1 MTGQQETLFA
11 FDCGATN
18 WRLYRVEYL
27 HQQNSIHMLSDP
39 QPSPLTSFYDRHLPA
54 ALLMNADGTALE
66 SYGETVSQQM
76 DQEDVRER
84 IREYFKPCI
93 GAHLQKTPLPHQK
106 RYTHNQA
113 LTYTSMLL
121 QSVLNQLQEEKW
133 YNKPFNN
140 QIRFSFA
147 YPVYWQF
154 GYDGSILNDFKQIIL
169 ACFEPPMHERI
180 RFIPEPE
187 GAILSLYHQGLL
199 QSDRPEGLTLIADV
213 GGSTTDMVAGK
224 VNPRTG
230 EIEFT
235 HHYGEPHGG
244 GLYDAELAKYL
255 IEKLEIPAHALADDP
270 TALISLRNAARKLKE
285 SLSRQLL
292 NSSGTFHTPRR
303 TITVVMRDGSVFRS
317 TVQLE
322 EDTFLGIARH
332 LIADFE
338 YLISNALK
346 SMGITIEDIHQVVL
360 VGGGSQLFTI
370 VRHLRDQFGE
380 DRILLSDNPEEIVVK
395 GVALEYGIS
404 QNRSSLKTPAPQ
416 PTISFASSDE
426 NKQEAWY
433 LVSENGEKYPLIK
446 GITTLGRKS
455 RNDVWV
461 KDDLASRFHAEIRKD
476 GEVFYLVDL
485 GSTNGTYLNA
495 ACIAPQQP
503 TIFRQGDEIRIG
515 SIRYRLAQD

>member
-1 MTGQQETLFA
+1 MTDQQETLFA

-27 HQQNSIHMLSDP
+27 HEQNAIHMISDP

-54 ALLMNADGTALE
+54 ALLLNADGTSIEA
-66 SYGETVSQQM
+66 YGETVSQQM
-76 DQEDVRER
+76 DQEDLRER

-93 GAHLQKTPLPHQK
+93 GAHLQDNPLPHQK
-106 RYTHNQA
+106 RYTHKQA
-113 LTYTSMLL
+113 LNYTGMLL
-121 QSVLNQLQEEKW
+121 QDVLHQLQGEKW

-147 YPVYWQF
+147 YPVHWQF
-154 GYDGSILNDFKQIIL
+154 DHDGTILDDFKGVVL
-169 ACFEPPMHERI
+169 DCFETPLHDRL
-180 RFIPEPE
+180 RFVPEPE

-199 QSDRPEGLTLIADV
+199 KTERPEGLTLIADV

-224 VNPRTG
+224 IDPRSG
-230 EIEFT
+230 EIDFV

-270 TALISLRNAARKLKE
+270 TALMSLRSAARKLKE

-292 NSSGTFHTPRR
+292 NLSGTFHTPRR
-303 TITVVMRDGSVFRS
+303 TVTVVMRDGTVYRS
-317 TVQLE
+317 TVQLQ
-322 EDTFLGIARH
+322 EDTFLGVARH
-332 LIADFE
+332 LIVDFE
-338 YLISNALK
+338 YLLANALK
-346 SMGITIEDIHQVVL
+346 SMKLSKENIHQVVL

-395 GVALEYGIS
+395 GVALEYGIAC
-404 QNRSSLKTPAPQ
+404 NRSSLPAHSPQ
-416 PTISFASSDE
+416 PAISFTSTSQEEELAWLLISEDGDNFPL
-426 NKQEAWY
+426 NKE
-433 LVSENGEKYPLIK
+433 
-446 GITTLGRKS
+446 TTSLGRKS
-455 RNDVWV
+455 QNDIWV

-495 ACIAPQQP
+495 ARIAQKQP

-515 SIRYRLAQD
+515 SIRYRLAKS